1 MRRVVVNSGLRPV
14 GPQRL
19 SVSLL
24 CAMLLASASVHSLP
38 ASAQAV
44 ATVVA
49 APSAVAE
56 TDRRLVRLEGAA
68 NVRSFEGLR
77 GAAAAIPADS
87 FIRAADLNRLSAA
100 DRDALAARGV
110 SLNIDLRT
118 AEEAASAPDLLAS
131 DQRFGYSRISL
142 LGSEKLDMASLPT
155 SLGDLYVRSLA
166 DNKPQYRQVF
176 EAMARQ
182 DSGTVLFHCTAGKDR
197 TGMISAL
204 LLSLAGVERGQIVA
218 NYAESERNLGA
229 SLKMTPQMA
238 EMIEKNPRIAAL
250 MGSPPEAIESFLDS
264 LERDHGGVRA
274 YFREIGVNDL
284 DVERLLRRLGQRP

>member
-1 MRRVVVNSGLRPV
+1 MRRVVVSSGLRPV

-24 CAMLLASASVHSLP
+24 SAMLLASAAVHSLP

-44 ATVVA
+44 AKVVA

-142 LGSEKLDMASLPT
+142 LGSEKLDTASLPA
-155 SLGDLYVRSLA
+155 SLGELYVRSLA